1 MTDVDI
7 HPDGPVLTDL
17 VLADDPPHQLD
28 ASAAARY
35 QARTA
40 LIAADNERA
49 LHAAVADVR
58 AGVAAAEPAVAAD
71 PAAAA
76 VQVFA
81 ACARQL
87 GLPVTVPRG
96 LAATAD
102 PIQALLESHRVRSR
116 AVRLTG
122 RWQRRVTGVLIG
134 KKTDGG
140 PVALLPAGSGYQ
152 VYDPATGQTT
162 GLPAGPAIRPEAL
175 LLYRSLPDDRTGIR
189 ALAALALAG
198 CRADLLVLGV
208 SGVAFGLLSLA
219 VPLAIGTVV
228 PLLAIG
234 GPGQVWWLA
243 VLLAAAIGTASL
255 TLLARNAAVI
265 RLQGRLQDTLEPA
278 IWDRLLRHDVAFFR
292 TFSTGELVQRGNAIA
307 EIRQVMSGVL
317 VNAVLGAA
325 FSITSM
331 ILVLLVSW
339 QLGLILLTGVA
350 ALLIVLL
357 ALARRQVRRETIIFE
372 AYGEV
377 YGLLYAIL
385 LGIDKIQTAGREIQA
400 FARWAG
406 LIRRARVADAAT
418 MRIQAASTALTGAL
432 QPLLIAMT
440 LAGTTLFRLSVSID
454 QLTAAGIAVSQL
466 MLAVG
471 QVSQV
476 WSRACAIPPILRR
489 LAPIMAEPREVLAG
503 ARDPGRL
510 SGAVE
515 LDRVTFRYPGST
527 VTTLHEVSV
536 RAEPGELVA
545 VVGRSG
551 AGKSTL
557 IRMLLGFERP
567 AAGDVRYDG
576 QALAGLNVRAVRR
589 QIGTVLQNARLIRG
603 TLLDNILG
611 PATDLTEEDAWYA
624 ADLADLGDDLRR
636 LPMGLATKVDETGE
650 GFSGGQLQRL
660 MIARAL
666 VRRPALLLLDE
677 ATSALD
683 NTTQRAVSDRVA
695 QLACTRVVIA
705 HRLSTIRRA
714 DRIYLLDAGRVVAH
728 GGYRELLGQSP
739 LFARLVG
746 GQELQ

>member
-1 MTDVDI
+1 MTDIDVRAAGPALTG
-7 HPDGPVLTDL
+7 PDREPGAPAV
-17 VLADDPPHQLD
+17 
-28 ASAAARY
+28 ARHRA
-35 QARTA
+35 QAA

-58 AGVAAAEPAVAAD
+58 AGVAAPEPAVAAD
-71 PAAAA
+71 PAGAAL
-76 VQVFA
+76 QVFA

-96 LAATAD
+96 LAAAAD
-102 PIQALLESHRVRSR
+102 PIQALLESHRVRCR
-116 AVRLTG
+116 PVRLSG

-134 KKTDGG
+134 TKADGA
-140 PVALLPAGSGYQ
+140 PVALLAVGHGYR
-152 VYDPATGQTT
+152 VYDPATGETT
-162 GLPAGPAIRPEAL
+162 GLAAGPAIRREAL
-175 LLYRSLPDDRTGIR
+175 LLYRSLPDNRTGIR
-189 ALAALALAG
+189 ALAALALSG
-198 CRADLLVLGV
+198 CRRDLLVFGV

-228 PLLAIG
+228 PLLAFG
-234 GPGQVWWLA
+234 GPSQVWWLA
-243 VLLAAAIGTASL
+243 GLLAGAIGTASL

-278 IWDRLLRHDVAFFR
+278 IWDRLLRHEAAFFR
-292 TFSTGELVQRGNAIA
+292 QFSTGELVQRGNAIA

-331 ILVLLVSW
+331 ILVLLISW
-339 QLGLILLTGVA
+339 QLGLILLAGVA
-350 ALLIVLL
+350 VLLIVLL
-357 ALARRQVRRETIIFE
+357 GLARRQVRYETTIFE

-377 YGLLYAIL
+377 YGLLYAVL

-440 LAGTTLFRLSVSID
+440 LGGSVVFHLSVSIY

-476 WSRACAIPPILRR
+476 WSRACAVPPILWR
-489 LAPIMAEPREVLAG
+489 LAPIMAEPREVSAG

-510 SGAVE
+510 SGAIE
-515 LDRVTFRYPGST
+515 LDRVTFQYPGSAIA
-527 VTTLHEVSV
+527 TLHEVSM

-557 IRMLLGFERP
+557 IRLLLGFERP

-576 QALAGLNVRAVRR
+576 QALVGLDVRAVRR
-589 QIGTVLQNARLIRG
+589 QIGTVLQNARLMRG

-611 PATDLTEEDAWYA
+611 PATDLTEEDVWCA
-624 ADLADLGDDLRR
+624 ADLAGLADDLRR
-636 LPMGLATKVDETGE
+636 LPMGLATRVGETGE

-666 VRRPALLLLDE
+666 VRQPAVLLLDE

-683 NTTQRAVSDRVA
+683 NTTQRVVSDRIA
-695 QLACTRVVIA
+695 RLACTRVVIA

-714 DRIYLLDAGRVVAH
+714 DRIYLMDEGQVVAH
-728 GGYRELLGQSP
+728 GRYRELADESP

-746 GQELQ
+746 GQELR

>member
-7 HPDGPVLTDL
+7 HPDDTVLTDPVLTDE
-17 VLADDPPHQLD
+17 PRPELD
-28 ASAAARY
+28 VSAVASY

-49 LHAAVADVR
+49 LHAAVADIR
-58 AGVAAAEPAVAAD
+58 AGVATPAPAVAAD
-71 PAAAA
+71 PAGAA
-76 VQVFA
+76 VQAFT

-87 GLPVTVPRG
+87 GLLVTVPRG
-96 LAATAD
+96 LATAAD

-122 RWQRRVTGVLIG
+122 SWQRRITGVLIG
-134 KKTDGG
+134 QKADGG
-140 PVALLPAGSGYQ
+140 PVALLPAGSGYR
-152 VYDPATGQTT
+152 VYDPATGQTA
-162 GLPAGPAIRPEAL
+162 GLSAGPAIRPEAL

-198 CRADLLVLGV
+198 CRRDLLVLGV

-292 TFSTGELVQRGNAIA
+292 KFSTGELVQRGNAIA

-350 ALLIVLL
+350 VLLIVLL
-357 ALARRQVRRETIIFE
+357 ALARRQVRRETVIFE

-489 LAPIMAEPREVLAG
+489 LGPIMAEPQEVPAG

-527 VTTLHEVSV
+527 TTTLHEVSV
-536 RAEPGELVA
+536 HAEPGEMVA

-611 PATDLTEEDAWYA
+611 PATELTEEDAWYA

-683 NTTQRAVSDRVA
+683 NTTQRAVSDRIA

-705 HRLSTIRRA
+705 HRLSTVRRA
-714 DRIYLLDAGRVVAH
+714 DRIYLLDAGQVVAH
-728 GGYRELLGQSP
+728 GGYRELLDQSP

>member
-7 HPDGPVLTDL
+7 HPAGLRHEPG
-17 VLADDPPHQLD
+17 

-58 AGVAAAEPAVAAD
+58 AGVDAPGPAVAGD
-71 PAAAA
+71 PAGAA
-76 VQVFA
+76 VQVFT

-87 GLPVTVPRG
+87 GLPVTVPPG
-96 LAATAD
+96 LTATAD
-102 PIQALLESHRVRSR
+102 PIQALLEAHRVRSR

-122 RWQRRVTGVLIG
+122 GWQRRVTGVLIG
-134 KKTDGG
+134 TKADGG
-140 PVALLPAGSGYQ
+140 PVALLPAGRGYRI
-152 VYDPATGQTT
+152 YDPATGQTVSQTASRTT
-162 GLPAGPAIRPEAL
+162 GQPGDPAIRPEAR

-198 CRADLLVLGV
+198 CRRDLLVLGV

-243 VLLAAAIGTASL
+243 ALLAAAIGTASL

-292 TFSTGELVQRGNAIA
+292 KFSTGELVQRGNAIA

-339 QLGLILLTGVA
+339 QVGLILLTGVA
-350 ALLIVLL
+350 ALLIGLL
-357 ALARRQVRRETIIFE
+357 ALARRQVRRETVIFE

-440 LAGTTLFRLSVSID
+440 LGGTTLFHLPVSID

-489 LAPIMAEPREVLAG
+489 LAPIMAEPREVPAG

-510 SGAVE
+510 SGAVALE
-515 LDRVTFRYPGST
+515 RVTFRYPGST
-527 VTTLHEVSV
+527 ITTLDEVSM
-536 RAEPGELVA
+536 RAGPGELVA

-557 IRMLLGFERP
+557 VRMLLGFERP

-624 ADLADLGDDLRR
+624 ADLAGLGGDLRR
-636 LPMGLATKVDETGE
+636 LPMGLATRVDETGE

-683 NTTQRAVSDRVA
+683 NTTQRAVSDRIA
-695 QLACTRVVIA
+695 RLDCTRVVIA

-728 GGYRELLGQSP
+728 GGYRELLDQSP
-739 LFARLVG
+739 LFTRLVG
-746 GQELQ
+746 GQELR